1 MGETGIGSGAMSKA
15 CEVGDDERKAT
26 ICDNELEEARDC
38 CWRVRNF
45 VFALTLSS
53 TSRKS
58 PILLLGITIDV
69 KCGYFGMMVLCNK
82 NTSCSS
88 K

>member
-1 MGETGIGSGAMSKA
+1 MSKA
-15 CEVGDDERKAT
+15 CVVGDEDRNAT
-26 ICDNELEEARDC
+26 IRDNELDESRDC
-38 CWRVRNF
+38 NWIARNF

-58 PILLLGITIDV
+58 PIRFDGITIDV
-69 KCGYFGMMVLCNK
+69 KCGYFGMMVLWSK
-82 NTSCSS
+82 KTSCSS

>member
-1 MGETGIGSGAMSKA
+1 MSKA
-15 CEVGDDERKAT
+15 CVSGDEERKAT
-26 ICDNELEEARDC
+26 ICDNEVEEAFDC
-38 CWRVRNF
+38 IWIARNF

-58 PILLLGITIDV
+58 PIRLLGITIDV
-69 KCGYFGMMVLCNK
+69 KCGYFGMIVECNK